1 MLGTAFNLRM
11 SHSAERRGILA
22 GGNFIIDY
30 VKIIDRYPE
39 QDTLASIVRESRANG
54 GGPYNLLKDLA
65 ALGAGF
71 PLEAAGRVGDDA
83 NGRWVLD
90 DCAAAGIGTAQLR
103 VLPGAPTSYTDAM
116 TVESTGRRT
125 FFHQRGANAR
135 LEAGDFD
142 FAGTSARFFYL
153 GYMMLLDTLDS
164 FDDGG
169 RTRFSRALEAARA
182 AGLRTCADL
191 VSTEHADFAAIAN
204 SSLPFVDVLVLNE
217 IEAEWITGIP
227 LRRDI
232 RRAAEAARALIEAGV
247 GEFAAIH
254 FEGGA
259 VAVDAAGAEHAHGS
273 VRLPRGRIAGATGAG
288 DAFAAGLLLGAHE
301 GEPLGR
307 CLEFGVC
314 AAAASLA
321 DPTPSGGV
329 LPLADCLALGVEFG
343 YRDPFAPADA

>member
-1 MLGTAFNLRM
+1 M

-135 LEAGDFD
+135 LEAGDFELWHWRVLLSGLYD
-142 FAGTSARFFYL
+142 AARYA
-153 GYMMLLDTLDS
+153 DS

-191 VSTEHADFAAIAN
+191 VSTEHAWIAVIAN
-204 SSLPFVDVLVLNE
+204 LSLPFVDVLVLNE
-217 IEAEWITGIP
+217 IEVRITGIP
-227 LRRDI
+227 LRR
-232 RRAAEAARALIEAGV
+232 RHPAGGGGGAALIE
-247 GEFAAIH
+247 
-254 FEGGA
+254 
-259 VAVDAAGAEHAHGS
+259 VAS
-273 VRLPRGRIAGATGAG
+273 R
-288 DAFAAGLLLGAHE
+288 
-301 GEPLGR
+301 
-307 CLEFGVC
+307 
-314 AAAASLA
+314 
-321 DPTPSGGV
+321 
-329 LPLADCLALGVEFG
+329 
-343 YRDPFAPADA
+343 